1 MVSFMSRINISLMV
15 VLKNEVKEHLLF
27 LLLISSLS
35 NFQIDFAFD
44 SFPSNFCYCNMTLSS
59 ANGMGQFVFIV
70 VHDMK
75 LCLIT
80 VKRFYIFFFSYGFK
94 NTSIYQGFARSNIL
108 IALFTNMRILKFKSQ
123 LTIAFFT
130 AVNHLN
136 GPLRKQNFTLTGSKG
151 HGL

>member
-1 MVSFMSRINISLMV
+1 MSRISISLMV

-44 SFPSNFCYCNMTLSS
+44 LYPSNFCYCSMTLSS

-75 LCLIT
+75 LCSIT
-80 VKRFYIFFFSYGFK
+80 VKRLYMYFFLTDLRIPLVIKGLLKVIFLLRFSQTCVF
-94 NTSIYQGFARSNIL
+94 
-108 IALFTNMRILKFKSQ
+108 
-123 LTIAFFT
+123 
-130 AVNHLN
+130 
-136 GPLRKQNFTLTGSKG
+136 
-151 HGL
+151 

>member
-1 MVSFMSRINISLMV
+1 MSRISISLMV

-44 SFPSNFCYCNMTLSS
+44 SYPSNFCYCSMTLSS

-70 VHDMK
+70 LHDMK

-80 VKRFYIFFFSYGFK
+80 VKRLCIYFLLTDLRIPLVVKGLLEVIFLLRFSQTCVF
-94 NTSIYQGFARSNIL
+94 
-108 IALFTNMRILKFKSQ
+108 
-123 LTIAFFT
+123 
-130 AVNHLN
+130 
-136 GPLRKQNFTLTGSKG
+136 
-151 HGL
+151 

>member
-1 MVSFMSRINISLMV
+1 MVSYMSRINISLMI

-35 NFQIDFAFD
+35 NFQTDFAFD

-80 VKRFYIFFFSYGFK
+80 VKRLYIYIFFLTDLRIPLVIKGLLEVIFLLRFSQTCVFWSSK
-94 NTSIYQGFARSNIL
+94 ANWRLRFSLPSIIL
-108 IALFTNMRILKFKSQ
+108 SDLLGNK
-123 LTIAFFT
+123 
-130 AVNHLN
+130 
-136 GPLRKQNFTLTGSKG
+136 TL
-151 HGL
+151 L

>member
-1 MVSFMSRINISLMV
+1 MVSYMSRINISLMI

-44 SFPSNFCYCNMTLSS
+44 SFPSNFCYCNMTLST

-80 VKRFYIFFFSYGFK
+80 VKRLYIYIFFLTDLIIPLVIKGLLEVIFLLRFSQ
-94 NTSIYQGFARSNIL
+94 TCVL
-108 IALFTNMRILKFKSQ
+108 
-123 LTIAFFT
+123 
-130 AVNHLN
+130 
-136 GPLRKQNFTLTGSKG
+136 
-151 HGL
+151 

>member
-1 MVSFMSRINISLMV
+1 MSRISISLMV

-44 SFPSNFCYCNMTLSS
+44 SYPSNFCYCSMTLSS
-59 ANGMGQFVFIV
+59 VNRMGQFVFIV

-80 VKRFYIFFFSYGFK
+80 VKRLYMYFFLTDLRIPLVIKGLLKVIFLLRFSQTRVF
-94 NTSIYQGFARSNIL
+94 
-108 IALFTNMRILKFKSQ
+108 
-123 LTIAFFT
+123 
-130 AVNHLN
+130 
-136 GPLRKQNFTLTGSKG
+136 
-151 HGL
+151 

>member
-1 MVSFMSRINISLMV
+1 MVSYMSRINILLMI

-35 NFQIDFAFD
+35 INFQIDFAFD
-44 SFPSNFCYCNMTLSS
+44 SYPSNFCYCSMTLSS

-80 VKRFYIFFFSYGFK
+80 VKRLYIYIFFLTDLRIPLVIKGLLEVIFLLRFSQTCVF
-94 NTSIYQGFARSNIL
+94 
-108 IALFTNMRILKFKSQ
+108 
-123 LTIAFFT
+123 
-130 AVNHLN
+130 
-136 GPLRKQNFTLTGSKG
+136 
-151 HGL
+151 

>member
-1 MVSFMSRINISLMV
+1 MVSYMSRINISLMI

-44 SFPSNFCYCNMTLSS
+44 SFPSNFCYCNMTLST

-80 VKRFYIFFFSYGFK
+80 VKRLYIYFFFLTDLRIPLVIKGLLEVIFLLRFSQTCVFWSSK
-94 NTSIYQGFARSNIL
+94 ANWRLRFSLPTIIL
-108 IALFTNMRILKFKSQ
+108 SELLGNKTWL
-123 LTIAFFT
+123 
-130 AVNHLN
+130 
-136 GPLRKQNFTLTGSKG
+136 
-151 HGL
+151 